1 MSVADCFPVERVSET
16 GITEHCTGKC
26 YQNKHPWG
34 KRKNQNQAV
43 MEDGLQDG
51 PHRAQV
57 APWGA
62 LKLHWPLSV
71 VSSRRQG
78 LRLYAPKAMSHKQKL
93 LKGGVVMLGEE
104 LSPRVTPVE
113 DLSLELAARTTPSSW
128 KIQFS
133 WASLVAQLI
142 KNPPAMRET

>member
-43 MEDGLQDG
+43 TEDGLQDG

-57 APWGA
+57 APWEAPISDELGQ
-62 LKLHWPLSV
+62 LTLLD
-71 VSSRRQG
+71 
-78 LRLYAPKAMSHKQKL
+78 PKA
-93 LKGGVVMLGEE
+93 KGDGHY
-104 LSPRVTPVE
+104 T
-113 DLSLELAARTTPSSW
+113 
-128 KIQFS
+128 
-133 WASLVAQLI
+133 
-142 KNPPAMRET
+142 